1 VGHNG
6 SSGLRQDPERKEH
19 QTMFGIGITE
29 LIIFLVIGLLTVIPG
44 VIGILV

>member
-1 VGHNG
+1 
-6 SSGLRQDPERKEH
+6 
-19 QTMFGIGITE
+19 MFGIGITE